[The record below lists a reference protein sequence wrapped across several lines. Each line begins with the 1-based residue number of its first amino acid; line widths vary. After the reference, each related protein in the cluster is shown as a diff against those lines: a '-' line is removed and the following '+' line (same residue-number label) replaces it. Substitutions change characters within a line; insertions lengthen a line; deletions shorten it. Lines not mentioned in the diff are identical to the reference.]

1 MSDIV
6 NKIAE
11 DVGKIQ
17 DMEREDT
24 RKKLPI
30 GWLLL
35 FIGLIVWGIYYSIT
49 FTPQISGWT
58 QEKEYMESIKK

>member
-11 DVGKIQ
+11 DVENIQ

-24 RKKLPI
+24 KEKLPI

-35 FIGLIVWGIYYSIT
+35 FIGLILWGIYYSIT

>member
-11 DVGKIQ
+11 DVEKIHE
-17 DMEREDT
+17 MEREDT
-24 RKKLPI
+24 KNKLPI

-49 FTPQISGWT
+49 FTPQVSGWS

>member
-1 MSDIV
+1 MPDIV

-11 DVGKIQ
+11 DVDRIH

-24 RKKLPI
+24 REKLPI
-30 GWLLL
+30 GWLIL
-35 FIGLIVWGIYYSIT
+35 FIGLIVFGIYYAFS

-58 QEKEYMESIKK
+58 QEKAYMESLKK

>member
-11 DVGKIQ
+11 DVDRIG

-24 RKKLPI
+24 KKKLPI

-35 FIGLIVWGIYYSIT
+35 FIGLILWGIYYCIS
-49 FTPQISGWT
+49 FTPQISGWS
-58 QEKEYMESIKK
+58 QEKAYMESIKK